1 MNTDD
6 LFRDSYIAF
15 DLETSGFSPKRDDIL
30 QVGII
35 DIIEGSESGEETS
48 FIVNPNFPN
57 AYEVPRKITELT
69 GLTSLEV
76 STKGLDPKM
85 VIPMVAERLHVAYN
99 VTHNGIAFDKPFFE
113 AACRK
118 YGVLAPWKGYWLD
131 TAVIYKASKTDKLPM
146 LGVYSTLAEFAV
158 EVRRPIKGL
167 KYNLAYCCWDYGIDI
182 SDLSMHRADSDC
194 VATYRLYEQMKEDMM
209 GM

>member
-1 MNTDD
+1 MDVDD

-15 DLETSGFSPKRDDIL
+15 DLETTGFSPRQDDII

-35 DIIEGSESGEETS
+35 DIIEGSESGDTTS
-48 FIVNPNFPN
+48 YLVNPNFPD
-57 AYEVPRKITELT
+57 AFVVPRKITELT
-69 GLTSLEV
+69 GITSLEV

-85 VIPMVAERLHVAYN
+85 VIPMVSERLQRSYI

-113 AACRK
+113 NACRK
-118 YGVLAPWKGYWLD
+118 YGALAPWKGYWLD
-131 TAVIYKASKTDKLPM
+131 TAVIYKANKLDMLPM
-146 LGVYSTLAEFAV
+146 LGVYSTLAEFSE
-158 EVRRPIKGL
+158 EVKRPVKGM
-167 KYNLAYCCWDYGIDI
+167 KWNLAYCCWDYSVDI

-194 VATYRLYEQMKEDMM
+194 IATYRLYEEMKEDMM